1 MNKLLI
7 IIYAHKVYLITMDA
21 WLDETQVAFEEY
33 SDQSLHS
40 GELYSYRFIINLG
53 QHLLIKSLAVTITT
67 V

>member
-1 MNKLLI
+1 MNKLLT
-7 IIYAHKVYLITMDA
+7 YAHKVYKKMDA

-53 QHLLIKSLAVTITT
+53 QHLLIKSLAVMITS

>member
-1 MNKLLI
+1 M
-7 IIYAHKVYLITMDA
+7 AT

-53 QHLLIKSLAVTITT
+53 QHLLIKSLAVMITS

>member
-1 MNKLLI
+1 
-7 IIYAHKVYLITMDA
+7 MDA

-40 GELYSYRFIINLG
+40 GELYRFIINLG
-53 QHLLIKSLAVTITT
+53 QHFPIKSLAVTITT